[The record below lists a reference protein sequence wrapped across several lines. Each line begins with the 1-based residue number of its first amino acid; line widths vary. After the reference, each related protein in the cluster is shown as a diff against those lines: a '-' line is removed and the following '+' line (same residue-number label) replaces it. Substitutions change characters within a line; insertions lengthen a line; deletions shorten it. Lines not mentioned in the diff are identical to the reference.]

1 MVTPVSRVTYAYLQE
16 EAAEETTQNNNLTFT
31 DTKRILKK
39 LLNVFHKFNKNNNSV
54 EV

>member
-16 EAAEETTQNNNLTFT
+16 EAIEETKVNNLTFT